1 MNNTLLRV
9 PSSPW
14 ALLIDGSALFFGQR
28 SVSPDRNMN
37 YVALKEQLEK
47 ENRSGVAPK
56 TAFFF
61 TAADEGNPNQVK
73 FNDMI
78 RNSIGWHVHQ
88 VAPHEASI
96 VNPLLDEQAP
106 RIIRFDSMI
115 AYALGRLTAGKA
127 VPADLDA
134 SPVARVFIVS
144 DSWAL
149 AGPVRDCVSRGTGV
163 TMVFFGSLIDNRW
176 HKVFRDAEKSGGRL
190 DFFDLDAVVQR
201 LFDRVRPSKKGAED
215 LLPGLP

>member
-1 MNNTLLRV
+1 
-9 PSSPW
+9 
-14 ALLIDGSALFFGQR
+14 
-28 SVSPDRNMN
+28 MN
-37 YVALKEQLEK
+37 YVALQDQLER
-47 ENRSGVAPK
+47 ENRSGDPPK

-78 RNSIGWHVHQ
+78 RNTIGWHVHQ

-96 VNPLLDEQAP
+96 INPLLDEHAP
-106 RIIRFDSMI
+106 RIIRFDAMI
-115 AYALGRLTAGKA
+115 AYALGRLTAGRN
-127 VPADLDA
+127 VPANVTNMEN
-134 SPVARVFIVS
+134 SPVSRVFIVS

-149 AGPVRDCVSRGTGV
+149 AGPVKDCVSRGTSV

-176 HKVFRDAEKSGGRL
+176 HKVLRDAEKAGSKL
-190 DFFDLDAVVQR
+190 DFFDLDTVTQR
-201 LFDRVRPSKKGAED
+201 LFDRARSSKMGPED